1 MQLATA
7 AETQSAEVGKS
18 DSYRLIV
25 FNRSGTAV
33 MLKTGTLGY
42 ELPLV
47 NIPKFTRPAK
57 EITKLLR
64 DRWYIPSVLLFSGP
78 LETTPDTIYF
88 AALEAGVRTCSLPRE
103 MDWFPVHHAV
113 SHLLR
118 DKKHGIL
125 ESSYL
130 RATNRIAGADP
141 ESFSRLGWM

>member
-1 MQLATA
+1 MKLSTA
-7 AETQSAEVGKS
+7 AETQSAEVGKR

-88 AALEAGVRTCSLPRE
+88 AALDSGVRTCSFPRE
-103 MDWFPVHHAV
+103 TDWFPVHLPV
-113 SHLLR
+113 SHLLS
-118 DKKHGIL
+118 DKNNAFLHP
-125 ESSYL
+125 
-130 RATNRIAGADP
+130 TNLPPPTTIP
-141 ESFSRLGWM
+141 LPVPPSL